1 MDVDG
6 RSRRTLQTAAAVAL
20 ACGVG
25 AFVYIVL
32 NSVPCYFDDAYM
44 FIRYANNLLAGYG
57 HAWNPGGEQTFG
69 STSLTHLGVVTLLK
83 ACFGGLAV
91 TYAPHGAT
99 LEEIAAIH
107 PQTEWT
113 LVARYPFW
121 FDGRWA
127 DLCVLYNPNPQPY
140 PLPRFVDG

>member
-1 MDVDG
+1 MTGVQTCALPISFAAGITPYYLPEAYVYEQLVSHRRGTLDWDRVFEAVD
-6 RSRRTLQTAAAVAL
+6 
-20 ACGVG
+20 
-25 AFVYIVL
+25 Y
-32 NSVPCYFDDAYM
+32 
-44 FIRYANNLLAGYG
+44 
-57 HAWNPGGEQTFG
+57 
-69 STSLTHLGVVTLLK
+69 
-83 ACFGGLAV
+83 AV

-127 DLCVLYNPNPQPY
+127 DLCVLYNPSPRPY